1 MLKRTMRMSLYLR
14 LFLSFL
20 AVCVLFFLALALFWN
35 YYFSDLFYKD
45 KREMLEDRASDL
57 RQVQTNVQD
66 GNFSSREL
74 RFTLRLLSRTFNGH
88 VWLADEK
95 GTVQF
100 SDIPDLEG
108 KPIVKALEDK
118 LAKTKAGSSGFLT
131 FHSDSPDIRQRG
143 SFLVHYLPLTLNGQN
158 GAAFLL
164 TPVDDITEA
173 ISAVRANIWV
183 PLFFSLAAVGVILFT
198 ISRRLAGPLREMNRA
213 ALALAE
219 GDFTI
224 RVPESHRDEVGQL
237 GHSFNRMV
245 NQLQQ
250 WEDSRQDFLA
260 NVSHELRSP
269 LTTLRGLILAMND
282 EVIPIGQQPHYLRIC
297 DTEVQRLQR
306 LVNELLDLARIQNG
320 KDAYRITRLNA
331 VEAAKET
338 IDLLAPMIS
347 AKGIR
352 LEVWVPDERIHE
364 PAVLLDQDRYA
375 QILHNLLNNA
385 VKFTPEGGTVTI
397 RMGVEG
403 GSFSLRIRDTGIGM
417 SEEET
422 ARIWDRFYK
431 ADPSRTGEEG
441 HGTGLGLTIVK
452 HLVLGMNGTI
462 TVHSAEGAGTEFIIR
477 FPLAQELQALK

>member
-1 MLKRTMRMSLYLR
+1 MLKRTMQMSLYLK

-20 AVCVLFFLALALFWN
+20 AVCVLFFFALALFWN

-45 KREMLEDRASDL
+45 KREMLQKRADDL

-74 RFTLRLLSRTFNGH
+74 RITLRLLSRTFNGH
-88 VWLADEK
+88 VWI
-95 GTVQF
+95 
-100 SDIPDLEG
+100 SDSKATIVYSDMPELEG
-108 KPIVKALEDK
+108 KPIGKALEGK
-118 LAKTKAGSSGFLT
+118 LANAKAGGSGFLT
-131 FHSDSPDIRQRG
+131 FHVESTDVRQNG
-143 SFLVHYLPLTLNGQN
+143 NFLIHYIPLNLNGQS

-164 TPVDDITEA
+164 TPIDDITEA
-173 ISAVRANIWV
+173 ISAVRSNIWV
-183 PLFFSLAAVGVILFT
+183 PLFFCLAAVGAILFI
-198 ISRRLAGPLREMNRA
+198 ISRRLAGPLRVMNQA

-224 RVPESHRDEVGQL
+224 RVPEGGRDEVGQL

-245 NQLQQ
+245 DQLQQ

-269 LTTLRGLILAMND
+269 LTTLRGMILAMND
-282 EVIPIGQQPHYLRIC
+282 GVIPIEKQPHYLGIC

-320 KDAYRITRLNA
+320 KDAYRISRVNA
-331 VEAAKET
+331 VDAARET
-338 IDLLAPMIS
+338 IDLLAPMIEQ
-347 AKGIR
+347 KGIR
-352 LEVWVPDERIHE
+352 LKVWLPDESFR
-364 PAVLLDQDRYA
+364 PPVVLLDTDRYA

-385 VKFTPEGGTVTI
+385 VKFTPAGGLITV
-397 RMGVEG
+397 RMGIRDG
-403 GSFSLRIRDTGIGM
+403 TFMLQIRDTGIGM
-417 SEEET
+417 SQEET

-431 ADPSRTGEEG
+431 ADPSRTGVDG

-452 HLVLGMNGTI
+452 HLVLGMGGTI
-462 TVHSAEGAGTEFIIR
+462 NVQSQEGNGTEFTLQ
-477 FPLAQELQALK
+477 FPLAEEYKALK